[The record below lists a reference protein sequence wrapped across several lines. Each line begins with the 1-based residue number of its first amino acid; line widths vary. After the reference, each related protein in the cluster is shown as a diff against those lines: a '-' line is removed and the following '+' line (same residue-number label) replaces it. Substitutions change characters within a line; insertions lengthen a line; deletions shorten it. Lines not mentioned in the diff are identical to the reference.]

1 MNRGALLATLLLP
14 VAFVLGSIY
23 LPVQALNPGNALM
36 TSSGFIFQADTFEL
50 AGSAGAVMPAERP
63 EIITGRWNLEV
74 QNGTVADF
82 AANLTMIGV
91 DGAGRHGIE
100 LGNFTSLSDVQ
111 WRGDTATM
119 AGTVDVAVN
128 ATGKWSDVNVIVTVA
143 RLQAVS
149 ITLDSGDTDNHFAGQ
164 PIFGIADPEKE
175 TVTAD
180 AITEGSGLVAN
191 NATEKLKLPQLPN
204 PFR

>member
-1 MNRGALLATLLLP
+1 MNKASATLLLLP
-14 VAFVLGSIY
+14 IAAAFILGI
-23 LPVQALNPGNALM
+23 LPVQAQNPGNSLM
-36 TSSGFIFQADTFEL
+36 TSSGFVFQSDAFEL
-50 AGSAGAVMPAERP
+50 AGPAASLVFADKP
-63 EIITGRWNLEV
+63 EIVTGRWSLEV
-74 QNGTVADF
+74 QNGTVAGF
-82 AANLTMIGV
+82 SANLTMIGT
-91 DGAGRHGIE
+91 DGTGRHEIE

-128 ATGKWSDVNVIVTVA
+128 GTGKWSGANVMITVA

-149 ITLDSGDTDNHFAGQ
+149 ITLDPQDTDDHFAGQ
-164 PIFGIADPEKE
+164 PIYGIADPEKE

-180 AITEGSGLVAN
+180 AITEGSGIIAN

>member
-1 MNRGALLATLLLP
+1 VNKASATLLILP
-14 VAFVLGSIY
+14 IAAAFILGI
-23 LPVQALNPGNALM
+23 LPVQAQNPGNSLM
-36 TSSGFIFQADTFEL
+36 TSSGFVFQSDAFEL
-50 AGSAGAVMPAERP
+50 AGSAASLVFSEKP
-63 EIITGRWNLEV
+63 EIVTGRWSLEV
-74 QNGTVADF
+74 QNGTVAGF
-82 AANLTMIGV
+82 SANLTMVGT
-91 DGAGRHGIE
+91 DGTGRHEIE
-100 LGNFTSLSDVQ
+100 LGNFTSLSGVQ

-128 ATGKWSDVNVIVTVA
+128 GTGKWSDANVVVTVA

-149 ITLDSGDTDNHFAGQ
+149 IALDSGDTDNHFAGQ